1 MEFAHS
7 LRETRLAAGLSQA
20 DLARRA
26 GTSQA
31 RLSSY
36 ENGSVIPTPGT
47 RERLQQAAR
56 PLPSIVLDLHRDEV
70 KRLAAT
76 HKLGNVRVFGSVA
89 RGQDTL
95 SSDID
100 LLVTPNPVASLLDL
114 SAFAADVEDLLGYE
128 VDVTSDRGVGPESSI
143 ARDALFL

>member
-56 PLPSIVLDLHRDEV
+56 PLPSIILDIHRDEV
-70 KRLAAT
+70 QRLAAT

-95 SSDID
+95 SSDVD
-100 LLVTPNPVASLLDL
+100 LLVTPNLVASLLDL

-128 VDVTSDRGVGPESSI
+128 VDVTSDRGVSPESSI